1 MNTISVRFGV
11 KGIIPFMPNA
21 CVIKFKIKSKDF
33 QGIASAVNMLKG
45 VLAAAGQGDLADKLF
60 VEMV

>member
-1 MNTISVRFGV
+1 MNTIYVKFGI
-11 KGIIPFMPNA
+11 KGLLPIFPNA
-21 CVIKFKIKSKDF
+21 CVIKFKIKAKDY